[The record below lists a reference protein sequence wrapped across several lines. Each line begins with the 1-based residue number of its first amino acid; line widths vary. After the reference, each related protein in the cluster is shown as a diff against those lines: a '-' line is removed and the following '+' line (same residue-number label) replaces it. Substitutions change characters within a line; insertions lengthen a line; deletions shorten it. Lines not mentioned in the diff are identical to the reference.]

1 MRIAVST
8 FGLFLALGVLAG
20 LGAPGTAW
28 SQPGTV
34 LSEQKLSDSQGN
46 FTGPL
51 SDLDEFGGAVVGLG
65 DLDGAGPSTVAVAIG
80 AVGDDDGGGNRGA
93 VYILFLDGTGNV
105 LSEQKISDTQGN
117 FTATID
123 NSDDFGCSLAYLGDL
138 DGAGPSVAT
147 LAVGAAGDDDGGTD
161 RGAVYILFLASTGN
175 VLSYQ
180 KISDTQGNFTATIFN
195 ADEVGGAVAFLG
207 DLDGAGTSVGA
218 LAVGSAPFDDGGIN
232 RGAVYIMFLNSA
244 GSVVSYQRIS
254 RTAGGLPAIIDTA
267 DEFGSSVAGLGD
279 LDGAGT
285 SVGALLVGAIGDDDG
300 GSDRGAIYVLFLD
313 NAGMVLSY
321 QKISDLV
328 GNFLAPLDNLDE
340 FGGAVANLGDLD
352 PFGGGNTVTAVAV
365 GAIGDDDGGQNRGA
379 TYVLFLDSTGNV
391 TSWLGNDGTVHTYH
405 KISDSA
411 GNLTSALADGDEFGG
426 AVAALGDLDGDGEA
440 EQVLVVGASFDDEGG
455 EDRGAAYVLFLDGV
469 DVVDASELPPG
480 ASRHRLGQA
489 RPNPFNPS
497 TSIPYELA
505 SSGRVEIDIFDVEG
519 RLVRKL
525 APGPVAAGTHVTLW
539 NGLDD
544 RGRRLASGS
553 YFYRLSVDGRIAT
566 AARRAVLLK

>member
-218 LAVGSAPFDDGGIN
+218 L
-232 RGAVYIMFLNSA
+232 
-244 GSVVSYQRIS
+244 
-254 RTAGGLPAIIDTA
+254 
-267 DEFGSSVAGLGD
+267 
-279 LDGAGT
+279 
-285 SVGALLVGAIGDDDG
+285 LVGAIGDDDG

-391 TSWLGNDGTVHTYH
+391 TSWLGNDGAVHTYH

-426 AVAALGDLDGDGEA
+426 AVAALGDLDGDGES